1 MGFHFGIG
9 WLQGGFFGVDVF
21 YVLSGYL
28 ITGLLVGEY
37 RRRGRIQL
45 TTFWLRR
52 ARRLLP
58 ALLLV
63 LIAVTLLVR
72 FADPAGL
79 YPDFRMSALSAL
91 FYFSNWWQIAVSGNY
106 FVATGPVSPLT
117 HTWSLAVEEQFYLV
131 WPFVVLAVMGLART
145 FARGIRALL
154 VLSLVGALASAL
166 EMALLYNPSTG
177 NDTRIY
183 FGTDTHAQSILVGS
197 ALACLLTIVQMNR
210 GHDGMDPAVRSRAGR
225 WTLIVLGMVGL
236 LVLIVLSSLLEGTS
250 WLAYR
255 GGFALC
261 AASAAAVIAAVVC
274 VPDGPMAKALSNRPL
289 VWLGTISY
297 GVYLWHYPV
306 FVFVDNERTG
316 LAGPSLLLLR
326 TVVTLGLASAS
337 FYLVERPVIEGT
349 FWRSIRAVVPA
360 AALVGAASA
369 VILVGTVV
377 PATAAVRVHRYRAA
391 PATTTPP
398 AVVVL
403 GDSTAVALGYALGA
417 TAPPGAKVV
426 NAGLFGC
433 GLAIGAAISND
444 PPAPGLSMAP
454 ACNSATPVTG
464 QWPALDARAVADTSS
479 GDVVLF
485 VGGYWETQ
493 DLSIGGH
500 WTSIEEASF
509 RRYELSQMRTAV
521 RIGTAHGAH
530 FDFATMAAME
540 GGTTSTGAP
549 VHPDSSRRRLL
560 YNGLIRQVAAEF
572 PGQVSVIDL
581 GGILAPHGEY
591 TAEVDGVQVRAADG
605 IHTPVHDPGNIFADN
620 ASAAVA
626 HAFDD
631 WLSPRLWPLLVASVT
646 GSDGSAGPPTQH
658 GGSIR

>member
-1 MGFHFGIG
+1 MSCPVTSSPACSSGST
-9 WLQGGFFGVDVF
+9 VDA
-21 YVLSGYL
+21 
-28 ITGLLVGEY
+28 VG
-37 RRRGRIQL
+37 IQL

-52 ARRLLP
+52 ARRLLL

-255 GGFALC
+255 GGFALS
-261 AASAAAVIAAVVC
+261 AALAAAVIAAVVC
-274 VPDGPMAKALSNRPL
+274 VPDGLMAKALSNRPL

-337 FYLVERPVIEGT
+337 FYLVERPVIEGSSGGRSGPWSRRPRSSAPPRQSSWSGRSCRPPLRCGCT
-349 FWRSIRAVVPA
+349 GTGRPRRPRPHRQSWSSGTARPWPSATRSAPLRRPERGGERRACSGAVWRSVPLSPTIHPPRDYRWPRRATRPPPSPGSGRRWTHGRSPTPRLATSSSSLAGTGRPRTCPSGATDQHRGGFVPALRAVP
-360 AALVGAASA
+360 
-369 VILVGTVV
+369 
-377 PATAAVRVHRYRAA
+377 
-391 PATTTPP
+391 
-398 AVVVL
+398 
-403 GDSTAVALGYALGA
+403 
-417 TAPPGAKVV
+417 
-426 NAGLFGC
+426 
-433 GLAIGAAISND
+433 
-444 PPAPGLSMAP
+444 
-454 ACNSATPVTG
+454 
-464 QWPALDARAVADTSS
+464 DA
-479 GDVVLF
+479 
-485 VGGYWETQ
+485 
-493 DLSIGGH
+493 
-500 WTSIEEASF
+500 
-509 RRYELSQMRTAV
+509 
-521 RIGTAHGAH
+521 
-530 FDFATMAAME
+530 
-540 GGTTSTGAP
+540 
-549 VHPDSSRRRLL
+549 
-560 YNGLIRQVAAEF
+560 
-572 PGQVSVIDL
+572 
-581 GGILAPHGEY
+581 
-591 TAEVDGVQVRAADG
+591 
-605 IHTPVHDPGNIFADN
+605 
-620 ASAAVA
+620 
-626 HAFDD
+626 
-631 WLSPRLWPLLVASVT
+631 
-646 GSDGSAGPPTQH
+646 DGSADRHRPRGPLRLCHHGGDGRGHHVDGCPGPPRFLPSAAPLQRTDQA
-658 GGSIR
+658 GGRRNFPARSA